1 MALRTLLAPRTL
13 LALLTDGAGLMRTL
27 LLPTLSI
34 IGTTQALMLFSAL
47 ALVVVTRVDALA
59 RFELGV
65 ALASEVIR

>member
-1 MALRTLLAPRTL
+1 MAPRTL
-13 LALLTDGAGLMRTL
+13 LALHTGGAGLMRTL

-34 IGTTQALMLFSAL
+34 IGTTQALMLFLAL